1 MRRRS
6 TRCSTGTS
14 VAAGADV
21 TTQPGFGDQVLSSL
35 FARRIVFVHGDLTSD
50 KASETAAALL
60 TLDALGDEHVE
71 LRLQAPMAS
80 WEAAGV
86 LIDVIDVLGV
96 PVHTVALGIVGG
108 GAVGVLAAGSN
119 RSIAPHARLHLRH
132 PDTTASGRPS
142 DITRTIDAQ
151 SALQAEFQRLL
162 AERTGRPEIE
172 IEEEWG
178 RGGYLD
184 APSAIALGYADS
196 LSV

>member
-1 MRRRS
+1 M
-6 TRCSTGTS
+6 TPG
-14 VAAGADV
+14 AA
-21 TTQPGFGDQVLSSL
+21 FGDQVLSSM
-35 FARRIVFVHGDLTSD
+35 FERRVVFVHGELTSD
-50 KASETAAALL
+50 RASEAAAALL

-86 LIDVIDVLGV
+86 LIDIIDVLGV

-108 GAVGVLAAGSN
+108 GAVGVLAAGSR
-119 RSIAPHARLHLRH
+119 RSMAPHARLHLRH
-132 PDTTASGRPS
+132 PDTAASGRPG
-142 DITRTIDAQ
+142 DIARAVDVQ
-151 SALQAEFQRLL
+151 NSLQAEFLRLL

-172 IEEEWG
+172 IEEEWD

-196 LSV
+196 LAV

>member
-1 MRRRS
+1 MS
-6 TRCSTGTS
+6 S
-14 VAAGADV
+14 
-21 TTQPGFGDQVLSSL
+21 QPAFGDRVLSSL
-35 FARRIVFVHGDLTSD
+35 FARRIVLVHGDLTSD
-50 KASETAAALL
+50 RASETAAALL

-71 LRLQAPMAS
+71 LRLQVPTAS

-96 PVHTVALGIVGG
+96 PVHTVALGVVGG
-108 GAVGVLAAGSN
+108 GAVGVLVAGSR

-132 PDTTASGRPS
+132 PDTSASGRPG
-142 DITRTIDAQ
+142 DIARTIDAQ
-151 SALQAEFQRLL
+151 TSMQAEFQRLV
-162 AERTGRPEIE
+162 AERTGRPLLEV
-172 IEEEWG
+172 EEEWG

>member
-1 MRRRS
+1 
-6 TRCSTGTS
+6 
-14 VAAGADV
+14 VAAGAEV
-21 TTQPGFGDQVLSSL
+21 SILPGFGDQVLSSL

-96 PVHTVALGIVGG
+96 PVHTVALGIVGV
-108 GAVGVLAAGSN
+108 APSGVLAAGSN

-132 PDTTASGRPS
+132 PTPRRRVDRRTSPGRSTPRAPSRPS
-142 DITRTIDAQ
+142 SSASCRAHRTAGD
-151 SALQAEFQRLL
+151 RD
-162 AERTGRPEIE
+162 RRGMGPGRVP
-172 IEEEWG
+172 
-178 RGGYLD
+178 RR
-184 APSAIALGYADS
+184 PSAIALGYADS

>member
-1 MRRRS
+1 MAG
-6 TRCSTGTS
+6 TGTS
-14 VAAGADV
+14 V
-21 TTQPGFGDQVLSSL
+21 PFGDGVLSSL
-35 FARRIVFVHGDLTSD
+35 FARRVVLVNGEITGQ

-71 LRLQAPMAS
+71 LRLQAPTAS

-108 GAVGVLAAGSN
+108 GAVGVLAAGGR
-119 RSIAPHARLHLRH
+119 RSVAPHARLHLRH
-132 PDTTASGRPS
+132 PESTASGRPG
-142 DITRTIDAQ
+142 DISRTIDAQ
-151 SALQAEFQRLL
+151 LSLQAEFIHLL

-172 IEEEWG
+172 IEEEWR

-184 APSAIALGYADS
+184 APSAIALGYADA

>member
-1 MRRRS
+1 M
-6 TRCSTGTS
+6 
-14 VAAGADV
+14 AG
-21 TTQPGFGDQVLSSL
+21 PYGDQVLSSL
-35 FARRIVFVHGDLTSD
+35 FAHRVVLVHGDLTSD

-71 LRLQAPMAS
+71 LRLQAPTAT

-96 PVHTVALGIVGG
+96 PVHTVALGVVGG
-108 GAVGVLAAGSN
+108 GAVGVLASGSR

-132 PDTTASGRPS
+132 PDSSASGRPG
-142 DITRTIDAQ
+142 DIAR
-151 SALQAEFQRLL
+151 SAAEQTSLQAEFQRLM
-162 AERTGRPEIE
+162 AERTGRHLPDIAA
-172 IEEEWG
+172 EWEA
-178 RGGYLD
+178 GGYLD

>member
-1 MRRRS
+1 MS
-6 TRCSTGTS
+6 STGTS
-14 VAAGADV
+14 AAGTDVAAQA
-21 TTQPGFGDQVLSSL
+21 PFGDQVLSSL
-35 FARRIVFVHGDLTSD
+35 FSRRVVLVHGELTGE

-71 LRLQAPMAS
+71 LRLQVPMAS

-108 GAVGVLAAGSN
+108 GAVGVLAAGSR
-119 RSIAPHARLHLRH
+119 RSVAPHARLHLRH
-132 PDTTASGRPS
+132 PDTTAAGRPS
-142 DITRTIDAQ
+142 DIARTVDAQ
-151 SALQAEFQRLL
+151 SALQAEFMRLV
-162 AERTGRPEIE
+162 AERTGRPQIE
-172 IEEEWG
+172 IDEEWG

-196 LSV
+196 LSL

>member
-1 MRRRS
+1 MA
-6 TRCSTGTS
+6 TG
-14 VAAGADV
+14 A
-21 TTQPGFGDQVLSSL
+21 PFGDQVLSSL
-35 FARRIVFVHGDLTSD
+35 FARRVVLVHGELTGD

-71 LRLQAPMAS
+71 LRLQAPTAT

-86 LIDVIDVLGV
+86 LIDVIDILGV
-96 PVHTVALGIVGG
+96 PVHTVALGTVGG
-108 GAVGVLAAGSN
+108 GAVGVLAAGSR
-119 RSIAPHARLHLRH
+119 RSVAPHARLHLRH
-132 PDTTASGRPS
+132 PDTAAAGRPG
-142 DITRTIDAQ
+142 DIARTVEAQ
-151 SALQAEFQRLL
+151 SALQAEFMRLL

>member
-1 MRRRS
+1 M
-6 TRCSTGTS
+6 
-14 VAAGADV
+14 
-21 TTQPGFGDQVLSSL
+21 TTPSASGPAPFGDGVLSSL
-35 FARRIVFVHGDLTSD
+35 FARRVVLVHGELTGD

-71 LRLQAPMAS
+71 LRLQVPTAS

-108 GAVGVLAAGSN
+108 GAVGVLAAGTRRAVS
-119 RSIAPHARLHLRH
+119 PHARLHLRH
-132 PDTTASGRPS
+132 PDTEASGRPAELA
-142 DITRTIDAQ
+142 RTVEVQ
-151 SALQAEFQRLL
+151 TEMQRGFERLL
-162 AERTGRPEIE
+162 AERTGRPLADIV
-172 IEEEWG
+172 EEWAA
-178 RGGYLD
+178 GGFLD

>member
-1 MRRRS
+1 VS
-6 TRCSTGTS
+6 
-14 VAAGADV
+14 A
-21 TTQPGFGDQVLSSL
+21 PFGDQVTSAL
-35 FARRIVFVHGDLTSD
+35 FARRVVLVHGELTSE
-50 KASETAAALL
+50 KASEAAAALL

-71 LRLQAPMAS
+71 LRLQTPTAS

-108 GAVGVLAAGSN
+108 GAVGVLAAGSR

-132 PDTTASGRPS
+132 PDTAASGRPADLS
-142 DITRTIDAQ
+142 RSVAAQ
-151 SALQAEFQRLL
+151 TELQAEFQRLL
-162 AERTGRPEIE
+162 AERTGRSELE
-172 IEEEWG
+172 IEEEWS

>member
-1 MRRRS
+1 M
-6 TRCSTGTS
+6 
-14 VAAGADV
+14 AAA
-21 TTQPGFGDQVLSSL
+21 PFGDQVMSSL
-35 FARRIVFVHGDLTSD
+35 FARRIVVVHGELTSD

-71 LRLQAPMAS
+71 LRLQAPMAT

-96 PVHTVALGIVGG
+96 PVHTVALGLVGG
-108 GAVGVLAAGSN
+108 GAVGVLAAGSH
-119 RSIAPHARLHLRH
+119 RAISPHARLHLRH
-132 PDTTASGRPS
+132 PDTAAWGRPG
-142 DITRTIDAQ
+142 DISRTIEAQ
-151 SALQAEFQRLL
+151 ISLQAEFQRLL
-162 AERTGRPEIE
+162 AERTGRPVLE

-184 APSAIALGYADS
+184 APSAIALGYADG